1 MLHRSNR
8 CADMT
13 ATISQTAIDLTAA
26 LILLPH
32 YHQPEC
38 RRFDCLND
46 LTADLTALHCADYC
60 AALDCCLD
68 LTADLTA
75 LPTT

>member
-1 MLHRSNR
+1 MLHRSSR
-8 CADMT
+8 CAYLT
-13 ATISQTAIDLTAA
+13 ATINLTAIDLTAA

-38 RRFDCLND
+38 RRLDCFND

-60 AALDCCLD
+60 AALTAA
-68 LTADLTA
+68 LT
-75 LPTT
+75 

>member
-1 MLHRSNR
+1 MLYRPEC

-13 ATISQTAIDLTAA
+13 DTISQTAIDLTAA

-38 RRFDCLND
+38 RRLDCLND

-60 AALDCCLD
+60 AALTAA
-68 LTADLTA
+68 LT
-75 LPTT
+75 